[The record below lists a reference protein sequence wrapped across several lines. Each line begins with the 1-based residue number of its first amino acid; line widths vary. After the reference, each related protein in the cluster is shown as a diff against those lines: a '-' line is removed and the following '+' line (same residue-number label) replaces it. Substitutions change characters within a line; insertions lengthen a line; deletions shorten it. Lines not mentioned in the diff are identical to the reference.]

1 MKDIKFTL
9 YSCVYMGSGYTDW
22 SMDYSF
28 RNERVLDLP
37 KLQKIVSGSSWEKF
51 KLRIHVTQSDFSE
64 LTLFEHEVTLDY
76 ISRLSMCKKPFELLG
91 IEIKDKESEKEG

>member
-76 ISRLSMCKKPFELLG
+76 IYRLSMCEKPFELLG
-91 IEIKDKESEKEG
+91 IKVKE